1 MSKCLTQ
8 IEWKGVFLAFNCAPF
23 IYYYNIVN
31 FGNKI
36 GKMKHFYGFIIWTL
50 MHLIIIIKNIV
61 FNLIW

>member
-36 GKMKHFYGFIIWTL
+36 GKMKHFYGFII
-50 MHLIIIIKNIV
+50 
-61 FNLIW
+61 